1 MTRILIVDDRPDNLY
16 LLRALLEGNGFTVQQ
31 AENGLEA
38 LRLARAD
45 PPGLIVSDLMMPVL
59 DGYSMLRRWRADPRL
74 REIPFIVF
82 TATYTTQRDERLAM
96 AMGADAF
103 LLKPMEPEAMLAAI
117 RRTLAQ
123 REEGQLPSRR
133 ARPQEDR
140 VLLQEYNQ
148 VLLQKLEEKVLET
161 EHANLELR
169 REVAERERAETRL
182 RDSET
187 RFRATFEQAAIGIAH
202 IGLDRRF
209 LWVNDRICAMT
220 GYRRE
225 ELLGLSFTDLSLPE
239 DIARDDAARQ
249 AMLDGSLPRYNRE
262 KRYRRKDGSL
272 IWVELVST
280 PVRDEQDAP
289 RFFVTVF
296 SDITDRKQAEDSL
309 RQRDRAIQVV
319 SQGIVMAD
327 ARQPE
332 HPIIY
337 VSAGF
342 ERMTGYSAAEA
353 LGRNCRMLQGAET
366 DRETVARLREAIAAA
381 RPIEV
386 EIVNYRK
393 DGTPFWNALSL
404 NPVRDEDGTLAWF
417 VGVQTDIT
425 ERKRL
430 ERELLQAQKMEA
442 VGRLA
447 GGIAHDFNNHLT
459 VITGYSEEILAHP
472 RLEPAVRESITA
484 IARAGDRAA
493 ELTRQLLGF
502 SRQTMLQ
509 PKVID
514 LNQAVTETGRLLQ
527 RLIGADI
534 AFGMVLAPDLARVR
548 VDPAQLDQVLMNLAV
563 NARDSMPQGGRLTIE
578 TANVTISEGYAT
590 TTMDCRAGP
599 HVMLAMS
606 DTGAGM
612 RPEVQARIFEP
623 FFTTKEI
630 GKGTGLG
637 LATVFGIVQQSQGC
651 IHVYSEPG
659 LGSTFKIYLP
669 AVMQPPDAPSR
680 SRPAPAARGQE
691 TVLLVEDDE
700 GVRKLA
706 QIGLGMKGYKVIC
719 ARDGAEALA
728 MAEEAGP
735 IDLVLTDVVMPR
747 LGGPEL
753 VRALRARHPTVK
765 VLFMS
770 GYTDDS
776 VVRHGLMD
784 ASVAFIQKPYTPR
797 SLAAKVREVLDTPL
811 PAA

>member
-38 LRLARAD
+38 LRLARAE

-59 DGYSMLRRWRADPRL
+59 DGYSMLRQWRADARL
-74 REIPFIVF
+74 RDIPFIVF

-123 REEGQLPSRR
+123 RDEGKLPSRR

-182 RDSET
+182 RDSEM

-225 ELLGLSFTDLSLPE
+225 ELLGLSFADLSLPE
-239 DIARDDAARQ
+239 DVAPDDAARQ
-249 AMLDGSLPRYNRE
+249 AMMDGRLDRYNRE

-280 PVRDEQDAP
+280 PLRDEQGAA

-342 ERMTGYSAAEA
+342 ERLTGYSAAEV

-366 DRETVARLREAIAAA
+366 DRETVARLRDAIAAA

-386 EIVNYRK
+386 EIVNHRK

-404 NPVRDEDGTLAWF
+404 NPVRDEDGTLACF
-417 VGVQTDIT
+417 VGVQTDVT

-430 ERELLQAQKMEA
+430 ERDLLQAQKMEA

-472 RLEPAVRESITA
+472 TLEPAVRESVTA

-534 AFGMVLAPDLARVR
+534 AFSMVLASDLARVR
-548 VDPAQLDQVLMNLAV
+548 VDPAQLDQVLMNLTV

-590 TTMDCRAGP
+590 TNMDCRAGP

-669 AVMQPPDAPSR
+669 AVTQPPDAPTQI
-680 SRPAPAARGQE
+680 RPAPAARGQE

-719 ARDGAEALA
+719 ARDGAEALT
-728 MAEEAGP
+728 MAEDAGP

-753 VRALRARHPTVK
+753 VRALRARHPTLK

-797 SLAAKVREVLDTPL
+797 SLAAKVREVLDTPP
-811 PAA
+811 PAT